1 MWVKSPDWK
10 KTYIALGK
18 IFKEMFDKKQQQITH
33 SRLKKK
39 NIDVHEQ
46 GASNC
51 LFQQIYRHFRKEP
64 TKKKIYD

>member
-1 MWVKSPDWK
+1 
-10 KTYIALGK
+10 
-18 IFKEMFDKKQQQITH
+18 MFDKKQQQITH
-33 SRLKKK
+33 SRFFKK

-64 TKKKIYD
+64 TKKNL